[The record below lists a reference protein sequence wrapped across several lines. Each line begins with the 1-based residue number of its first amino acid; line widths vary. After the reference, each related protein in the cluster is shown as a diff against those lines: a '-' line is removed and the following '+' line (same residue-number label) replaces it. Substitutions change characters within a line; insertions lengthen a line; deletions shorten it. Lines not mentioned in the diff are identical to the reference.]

1 LVSLFETAVSYNFV
15 AGRGG
20 GLNFVGKGGRTWVR
34 EALLVDQPTEQ
45 RVATAWKQTTVSS
58 DAA

>member
-1 LVSLFETAVSYNFV
+1 MAVSYNFV
-15 AGRGG
+15 AGSGG

-45 RVATAWKQTTVSS
+45 RVATAWQQTTISS
-58 DAA
+58 EAA